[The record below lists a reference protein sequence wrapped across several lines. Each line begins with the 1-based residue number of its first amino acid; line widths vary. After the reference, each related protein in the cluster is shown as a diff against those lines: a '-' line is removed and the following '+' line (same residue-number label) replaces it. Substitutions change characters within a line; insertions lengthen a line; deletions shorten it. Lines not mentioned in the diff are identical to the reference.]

1 MFKNDRQF
9 HGSIFTKNCKFGLD
23 KLRHLLNQSDTK
35 LKSLVPGLH
44 TISCVWDTLLIFTS
58 SSHQLLIF
66 GSSHWLLIRFL
77 WVWFFDTGLKCTLSV
92 IPLRV
97 ILTTLYCVC
106 TCKACVISCHEARS
120 AVLFNIVMT
129 VQIGE
134 EQVNT
139 VSKRNWQVKR
149 ITILFELGFDL
160 RFPPNS
166 CFINTF
172 QLYWKC
178 RKILR

>member
-23 KLRHLLNQSDTK
+23 KLRHLNQSDTK

-66 GSSHWLLIRFL
+66 GSSLWLLERFL
-77 WVWFFDTGLKCTLSV
+77 WVWFFDIRLKCTLSV

-106 TCKACVISCHEARS
+106 TCKACVISCHETRS

-149 ITILFELGFDL
+149 ITIWFELGFDS